1 MDPTIVQ
8 AVDARLA
15 AVEHDESVSILWAIE
30 SGSRAWGFPSPD
42 SDYDCRFFYLRS
54 RDSYLSPWPARD
66 VIETPLD
73 KIFDV
78 NGWDLAKALRLLVKG
93 NATVTEWLPSPIV
106 YSGSELFRDRMLE
119 LASSLYD
126 PIRAGRHHLHVGRQQ
141 AAKQLTLKR
150 VFYSLRPAAT
160 LRWLRDNPGQGVPPM
175 DLGSLLAQS
184 GVSRPLV
191 SRIGELIEL
200 KSRTREVGTGDVP
213 AEVTAFIASEFE
225 LGTEK
230 YESADAT
237 APAEGMAAAEALF
250 LRHCLP
256 SDAVPVSRTA
266 TGLAPSAP
274 ASRGGS
280 AIAFAADVAPSEG
293 CTDGYSGADR
303 RLRRGARRSVRA
315 CH

>member
-1 MDPTIVQ
+1 MDPTIVA

-15 AVEHDESVSILWAIE
+15 GVERDESVGILWAIE

-93 NATVTEWLPSPIV
+93 NATVTEWLRSPIV

-126 PIRAGRHHLHVGRQQ
+126 PIRAGRHYLHVGRQQ
-141 AAKQLTLKR
+141 AAKQMTLKR

-184 GVSRPLV
+184 DVSGPLV
-191 SRIGELIEL
+191 SRIDELIEL
-200 KSRTREVGTGDVP
+200 KSRTREVGMGDVP

-225 LGTEK
+225 LAAEL
-230 YESADAT
+230 YETADAA
-237 APAEGMAAAEALF
+237 APAEGIAAAEAFF
-250 LRHCLP
+250 LWVLEELNAEP
-256 SDAVPVSRTA
+256 
-266 TGLAPSAP
+266 L
-274 ASRGGS
+274 
-280 AIAFAADVAPSEG
+280 
-293 CTDGYSGADR
+293 
-303 RLRRGARRSVRA
+303 
-315 CH
+315 